1 MRVTNL
7 ILGVALLGF
16 GMLYLFSL
24 SKVPPQQKILMTIV
38 ATLNLLGGVT
48 VLTLILFGIMK

>member
-1 MRVTNL
+1 VTNL

-24 SKVPPQQKILMTIV
+24 PKVPPQQKTLMTMV
-38 ATLNLLGGVT
+38 TAVNLLGGIT
-48 VLTLILFGIMK
+48 ILTLVMLGIMK

>member
-1 MRVTNL
+1 VRVTNL

-24 SKVPPQQKILMTIV
+24 PKVPPHQKTLMTIV
-38 ATLNLLGGVT
+38 AAVNLIGGVG
-48 VLTLILFGIMK
+48 VLTLVLLGVMK

>member
-1 MRVTNL
+1 VRVTNL

-24 SKVPPQQKILMTIV
+24 PKVPPQQKTLMTIV
-38 ATLNLLGGVT
+38 AVVNLLGGVT
-48 VLTLILFGIMK
+48 VLTLILLGIMK

>member
-1 MRVTNL
+1 VRVTNL

-24 SKVPPQQKILMTIV
+24 PKVPAQQKTLMTIM
-38 ATLNLLGGVT
+38 ATVNLLGGVT
-48 VLTLILFGIMK
+48 VLTLILLGIMK

>member
-1 MRVTNL
+1 VTNL

-24 SKVPPQQKILMTIV
+24 PKVPQQQKTLMTIV
-38 ATLNLLGGVT
+38 ATVNLLGGVT
-48 VLTLILFGIMK
+48 VLTLILLGIMK

>member
-1 MRVTNL
+1 VRVTNL

-24 SKVPPQQKILMTIV
+24 PKVPAQQKTLMTIV
-38 ATLNLLGGVT
+38 ATVNLLGGVT
-48 VLTLILFGIMK
+48 VLTLILLGIMK